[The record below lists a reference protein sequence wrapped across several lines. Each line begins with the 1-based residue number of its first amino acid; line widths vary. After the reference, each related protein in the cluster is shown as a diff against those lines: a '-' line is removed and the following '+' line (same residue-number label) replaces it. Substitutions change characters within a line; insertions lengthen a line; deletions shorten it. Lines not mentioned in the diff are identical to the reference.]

1 MTREQVENFEKLAGQ
16 LQSAYDELSVMS
28 KKSPD
33 GGVNKFK
40 LGFVNK
46 LLRAANDLL
55 EDHYKPFDEFAE
67 FDIDNVPTNSD
78 VILVLA
84 QYGQCLEKLRAD
96 NVRLRS
102 GLWYWITEDGQSNGQ
117 PGEYKRTTKPKQ
129 LREE

>member
-16 LQSAYDELSVMS
+16 LQSAYNELSVMS

-46 LLRAANDLL
+46 LLHAANDLL
-55 EDHYKPFDEFAE
+55 GDRYAPFDEFAE

-78 VILVLA
+78 VVLVLA

-96 NVRLRS
+96 NIRLRS
-102 GLWYWITEDGQSNGQ
+102 GLWYWIAEDGQSNDE